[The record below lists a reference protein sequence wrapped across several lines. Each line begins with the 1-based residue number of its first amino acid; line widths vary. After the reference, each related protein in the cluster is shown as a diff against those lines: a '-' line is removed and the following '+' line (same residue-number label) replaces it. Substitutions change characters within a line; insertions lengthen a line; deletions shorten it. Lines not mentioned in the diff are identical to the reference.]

1 MSLILAATTAQ
12 AAHQYTITIDN
23 KLRNMTVEARFDR
36 PINYISARSS
46 YARKFLRGARD
57 CSSGKELETRS
68 RSLRLPSA
76 GIRCLRYSVDLQR
89 AARSERF
96 ASILDDANIAVSPTL
111 WMWRPRLRG
120 DDEILAT
127 FELADDIRVFV
138 PWQMTNNDG
147 TRYRLAASPESGSAV
162 AVFGTFEQRIE
173 RAAGAE
179 FRIVLLGTR
188 TDIEMEPLAKW
199 VRGTAESIAMTY
211 GTFPN
216 PNTNVILIPIGGQ
229 SWNSNRAVSF
239 GRVVRDGG
247 ETIELMINPDRPIAE
262 FYREWTPTHEFSHL
276 MLPYLDRR
284 QRWISE
290 GFAQYYQNVL
300 LARAG
305 QHSEQAA
312 WQKIYDGLSRGAE
325 SAPGLSPNDA
335 TSGSMRNTRMKVYWS
350 GASIAL
356 MADVELR
363 RRSGGRESLDTVLGE
378 LQNCCLPS
386 AHAWSG
392 VELFRKL
399 DALLDEPL
407 FMQLYRQYADADDFP
422 DPEPVL
428 ARLGVEHRRGR
439 VWLDDTAEL
448 ATIRAAILHAA
459 TPHSAAAH

>member
-1 MSLILAATTAQ
+1 MSLILAATATQ
-12 AAHQYTITIDN
+12 AAHEYTITIDN

-36 PINYISARSS
+36 PIKYISARSG
-46 YARKFLRGARD
+46 YAQKFLREARD
-57 CSSGKELETRS
+57 CNSGRELESRS

-76 GIRCLRYSVDLQR
+76 GIRCLKYTVDLQR

-111 WMWRPRLRG
+111 WMWRPRLHG
-120 DDEILAT
+120 NDEILAT
-127 FELADDIRVFV
+127 FQLADDMRVFV
-138 PWQMTNNDG
+138 PWKMSNNDG
-147 TRYRLAASPESGSAV
+147 TQYRLADSPESGSAI
-162 AVFGTFEQRIE
+162 AVFGSFEQRNE
-173 RAAGAE
+173 YAAGANI
-179 FRIVLLGTR
+179 RIVLLGTR
-188 TDIEMEPLAKW
+188 ADIEIEPLAEW

-216 PNTNVILIPIGGQ
+216 PDINVILIPIGGQ
-229 SWNSNRAVSF
+229 AWNNNRAVSF

-247 ETIELMINPDRPIAE
+247 ETVELMINPDRPIAE
-262 FYREWTPTHEFSHL
+262 FYQEWAPVHEFSHL
-276 MLPYLDRR
+276 MLPYLDRK

-335 TSGSMRNTRMKVYWS
+335 ARGSMRNTRMKVYWS

-363 RRSGGRESLDTVLGE
+363 RRSGGHESLDSVLGE

-386 AHAWSG
+386 TYAWSG

-399 DALLDEPL
+399 DGLLDAPL
-407 FMQLYRQYADADDFP
+407 FMPLYRKYADADDFP
-422 DPEPVL
+422 DSEPVL
-428 ARLGVEHRRGR
+428 AKLGVEHRRGK
-439 VWLDDTAEL
+439 VWLDNTAEL
-448 ATIRAAILHAA
+448 AAIRTAILRDVTTH
-459 TPHSAAAH
+459 